1 MLLLQN
7 QLNSVTVIVI
17 FWIAV
22 FLLFHS
28 YILYPFILWLLSVK
42 REPRQKKFSRD
53 EELPFVS
60 IIMAAYNEESV
71 IGQKIESIF
80 QTNYPADRI
89 ELLVGS
95 DCSTDATNSIVNHMK
110 DKYGTITFLE
120 FTQRQ
125 GKANIMNQLLDLT
138 KGEIII
144 STDANVLLTPT
155 TIYDMVKYFKDEE
168 IGLVDS
174 RMMNTGLKKQGISIQ
189 ESTYISR
196 EVKIKYLEGL
206 IWGSMMGP
214 FGGCFAIRKSCYC
227 KVPKNFF
234 MDDFYINMKVIEKGK
249 KTINSLEA
257 IVYEDVSN
265 KLTEEFRRKVRIS
278 IGNFQNLVEF
288 YRLLWPPY
296 KGIAFAFLSHKV
308 LRWIGPFF
316 LLLSLI
322 TSIILSF
329 QSQFFQVILAVQLF
343 LYLFPLFDILLG
355 LINVHLLVL
364 RFATHFF
371 SMNFALLLG
380 LIKFLKGVSSN
391 VWQPTQ
397 RNQ

>member
-1 MLLLQN
+1 
-7 QLNSVTVIVI
+7 VVII
-17 FWIAV
+17 FWISV

-28 YILYPFILWLLSVK
+28 YILYPFILWLISIK
-42 REPRQKKFSRD
+42 RKPSNQHYTED
-53 EELPFVS
+53 ECLPFVS
-60 IIMAAYNEESV
+60 VIMAAYNEESV
-71 IGQKIESIF
+71 IGQKIDSIF
-80 QTNYPADRI
+80 KTSYPSNKI

-95 DCSTDATNSIVNHMK
+95 DCSTDSTNAIISQKKEQH
-110 DKYGTITFLE
+110 GRITFLE

-144 STDANVLLTPT
+144 STDANVLLTPS
-155 TIYDMVKYFKDEE
+155 TIFDMVKYFKDED

-174 RMMNTGLKKQGISIQ
+174 RMMNTGLKKEGISIQ

-196 EVKIKYLEGL
+196 EVKIKYREGL
-206 IWGSMMGP
+206 IWGAMMGP

-265 KLTEEFRRKVRIS
+265 RLAEEFRRKVRIS

-288 YRLLWPPY
+288 FRLLWPPF
-296 KGIAFAFLSHKV
+296 KGVAFAFLSHKV
-308 LRWIGPFF
+308 LRWFGPFF

-322 TSIILSF
+322 TSVILSF
-329 QSQFFQVILAVQLF
+329 QSQFYQIILAVQLF

-355 LINVHLLVL
+355 LINVHLLAL

-371 SMNFALLLG
+371 SMNFALLFG